1 MCYRDVLLFLL
12 LFFFRLLL
20 LPVLSLLLL
29 PLLLFFLLFLLLPVF
44 LLIFWFT
51 FLDFGYWCYYLH
63 TPRDSLSSKN
73 RNFYFNVHWTTIG
86 VGNKEFQSSQNVLSL
101 FVIKFSDLILF
112 SKSSRL
118 VYYINQ
124 TRSLMQLYDY
134 LYFPKQN
141 IISVSKY
148 LCRQKPM
155 FQ

>member
-63 TPRDSLSSKN
+63 TPRDSLSSEN
-73 RNFYFNVHWTTIG
+73 RIFYFNKFI
-86 VGNKEFQSSQNVLSL
+86 SSASGGKVQ
-101 FVIKFSDLILF
+101 IKQLKQFLCLYLNSKTSIYLICKFPTVCILF
-112 SKSSRL
+112 
-118 VYYINQ
+118 
-124 TRSLMQLYDY
+124 
-134 LYFPKQN
+134 
-141 IISVSKY
+141 
-148 LCRQKPM
+148 
-155 FQ
+155 